1 MNEQDKTALMPRV
14 REDFIPKQDP
24 WGEAPVE
31 FEPTTGGHRARRSR
45 AYAWLVP
52 GLVMAVLGGVELG
65 RPGLWADEFATWGM
79 AGIPW
84 RESVAILR
92 YVDAVIAPYYALMH
106 GWVGLVGTSDLALRA
121 PSVAAMAL
129 AAALTGAIGGRL
141 AGPRVGLLA
150 GLLFAVL
157 PSSSRFAQ
165 EARPYAMALFAATL
179 VTYLFVRILQR
190 PRFGWFIAYTVA
202 VALLGLSH
210 FVALLLLVGHGWV
223 LLARR
228 RRLVFG
234 WSAAVL
240 VGVLPVLPLVW
251 LGNRQRHQVAWIG
264 QLTDGSRIFLDTMF
278 GAVLVAGV
286 LAVLALFSLPL
297 RYPSSVYTA
306 WAVLPA
312 LSLFA
317 VSQVLPLFLPR
328 YLLFTLPAWALLA
341 GAALGRVRP
350 VWAVLVLVAVAAV
363 GVPTQVKI
371 RSSAGHEDATR
382 ELAAVVSRG
391 YQPGDGVVYSAG
403 DEFKGSGWV
412 PRDTLAHYVPADR
425 RPRDVFLKSPQ
436 RTGGRLLATECEDP
450 DTCLGSTP
458 RLWVIRLGNRA
469 DPLRE
474 LGDRKEDL
482 VRFRYRQQQVWHP
495 RNFTVALMV
504 VK

>member
-202 VALLGLSH
+202 VAGL
-210 FVALLLLVGHGWV
+210 
-223 LLARR
+223 
-228 RRLVFG
+228 RLVRG
-234 WSAAVL
+234 
-240 VGVLPVLPLVW
+240 
-251 LGNRQRHQVAWIG
+251 
-264 QLTDGSRIFLDTMF
+264 
-278 GAVLVAGV
+278 GARGCA
-286 LAVLALFSLPL
+286 
-297 RYPSSVYTA
+297 
-306 WAVLPA
+306 
-312 LSLFA
+312 
-317 VSQVLPLFLPR
+317 
-328 YLLFTLPAWALLA
+328 A
-341 GAALGRVRP
+341 GAAAGLAGQP
-350 VWAVLVLVAVAAV
+350 PAAPG
-363 GVPTQVKI
+363 GVD
-371 RSSAGHEDATR
+371 RS
-382 ELAAVVSRG
+382 
-391 YQPGDGVVYSAG
+391 
-403 DEFKGSGWV
+403 
-412 PRDTLAHYVPADR
+412 AH
-425 RPRDVFLKSPQ
+425 
-436 RTGGRLLATECEDP
+436 
-450 DTCLGSTP
+450 
-458 RLWVIRLGNRA
+458 
-469 DPLRE
+469 
-474 LGDRKEDL
+474 
-482 VRFRYRQQQVWHP
+482 
-495 RNFTVALMV
+495 
-504 VK
+504 